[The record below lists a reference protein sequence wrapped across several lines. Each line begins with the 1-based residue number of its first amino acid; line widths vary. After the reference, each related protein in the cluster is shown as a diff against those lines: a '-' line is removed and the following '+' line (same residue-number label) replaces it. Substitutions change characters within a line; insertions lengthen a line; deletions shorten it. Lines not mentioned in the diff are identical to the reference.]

1 METATVF
8 LTGQEPGL
16 AETVNVVMELQKIL
30 DGRHTNPYGKR
41 VMELGFGEETLM
53 PFLFNKFGEKVCR
66 MDLGDWNQ
74 RNRKVNSGMVQ
85 GELQC
90 LPISGNSVDV
100 VVSVNIFEEEFD
112 LARALGEIERMLI
125 NGGETLLIVSN
136 EHFCNGKLKLETSLE
151 IVGSMMVAVPN
162 EQNSSWVVTLKKKQ

>member
-1 METATVF
+1 METTTVF
-8 LTGQEPGL
+8 LTGQESGL
-16 AETVNVVMELQKIL
+16 VETVNVALELQKIL
-30 DGRHTNPYGKR
+30 DSRHTNPYGKR

-53 PFLFNKFGEKVCR
+53 PFLFNKFGEKVSR

-74 RNRKVNSGMVQ
+74 RNRKVNAGLVQ

-112 LARALGEIERMLI
+112 LARALGEIERVLI
-125 NGGETLLIVSN
+125 GGGESLLIISG
-136 EHFCNGKLKLETSLE
+136 EHFQDGKLKLETALE
-151 IVGSMMVAVPN
+151 IVGSSVITSPAGMCD
-162 EQNSSWVVTLKKKQ
+162 SWVITLKKK

>member
-74 RNRKVNSGMVQ
+74 RNKKMKKS
-85 GELQC
+85 
-90 LPISGNSVDV
+90 
-100 VVSVNIFEEEFD
+100 
-112 LARALGEIERMLI
+112 
-125 NGGETLLIVSN
+125 LLL
-136 EHFCNGKLKLETSLE
+136 FCHL
-151 IVGSMMVAVPN
+151 
-162 EQNSSWVVTLKKKQ
+162 

>member
-74 RNRKVNSGMVQ
+74 RNKKIHAGLVQ
-85 GELQC
+85 GELQG

-100 VVSVNIFEEEFD
+100 VVSVNIFEEKFD
-112 LARALGEIERMLI
+112 LARAIGEIERVLI
-125 NGGETLLIVSN
+125 NGGETLLIVSS
-136 EHFCNGKLKLETSLE
+136 EHFCDGKLKLETSLE
-151 IVGSMMVAVPN
+151 VVGSMMIPASN
-162 EQNSSWVVTLKKKQ
+162 EQSNTWVVTLKKN